1 MKEIKID
8 MDGVRFSLEQINA
21 VFGLVMDDIEQ
32 ENQST
37 EEYAEI
43 FRNRAE
49 DVYIPALDMIQG
61 AIYDLWKRVEESV

>member
-49 DVYIPALDMIQG
+49 NVYIPALDMIQG